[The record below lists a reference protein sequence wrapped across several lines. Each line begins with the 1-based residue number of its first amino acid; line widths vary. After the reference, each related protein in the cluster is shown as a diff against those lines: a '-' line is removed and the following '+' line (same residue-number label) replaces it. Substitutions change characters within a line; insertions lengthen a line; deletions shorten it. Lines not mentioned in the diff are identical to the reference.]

1 MNENKFIKKQ
11 KKFEK
16 LYGEPIIWFDKKR
29 SLFGLPLTFTTYIL
43 TETRLITK
51 TGFLQISE
59 DEIDLYKVMDK
70 KVNFSLFERLFKCGT
85 IILTSTDLDAP
96 TKILKSIKEPRKVKK
111 LLDKNISLQQD
122 KYNIRGRDMIGAA
135 NNIDDM

>member
-85 IILTSTDLDAP
+85 IILTSTDLDTP